1 MFAVTRDIRLM
12 GKEGAGAYR
21 AAAMLV
27 SVAACGNSSSS
38 SAPKQ
43 EGDVKEITVWA
54 WGPTLTQVA
63 KDFKKRR
70 PASMSTW

>member
-12 GKEGAGAYR
+12 GKKAAGAYR

-27 SVAACGNSSSS
+27 SVAARGNSSSS

-54 WGPTLTQVA
+54 WGL
-63 KDFKKRR
+63 R
-70 PASMSTW
+70 

>member
-12 GKEGAGAYR
+12 GKKRLA
-21 AAAMLV
+21 LV

-54 WGPTLTQVA
+54 WGL
-63 KDFKKRR
+63 R
-70 PASMSTW
+70 